1 MQIDL
6 TRPNPAR
13 VIDYWLGGIHNFEI
27 DRQLGDQVTDALPLL
42 PGWQQSARRMLV
54 RAVRYLIQDRQL
66 RTIID
71 FGAGLPTCDNTH
83 IAAHRIDP
91 DVRVL
96 YDDIDPLTSMY
107 GQQIL
112 QNSTNALYV
121 HGDAQEPRRIL
132 EDEKSHEF
140 LRGERRV
147 GVMYMALGHLMTDDQ
162 VRRAANELHEWTAP
176 GSYWFLTHAPRE
188 WETEP
193 RFARVS
199 EYYRKARVQF
209 YLRGREEL
217 LELLS
222 PWELVPGGATFNQQW
237 GLKSP
242 DPAPLPIFSIELMVY
257 R

>member
-13 VIDYWLGGIHNFEI
+13 IIDYWLGGIHNFEI
-27 DRQLGDQVTDALPLL
+27 DRQLGDQVANALPLI
-42 PGWQQSARRMLV
+42 PDWQQSARRMLV
-54 RAVRYLIQDRQL
+54 RAVRYLIVDRQL

-91 DVRVL
+91 NVGVL
-96 YDDIDPLTSMY
+96 YNDIDPLTSMY

-112 QNSTNALYV
+112 QNSTNALYIQ
-121 HGDAQEPRRIL
+121 GDAQEPRRIL
-132 EDEKSHEF
+132 EDENSRAF
-140 LRGERRV
+140 LKGERRV
-147 GVMYMALGHLMTDDQ
+147 GILYMALGHLMTDDQ
-162 VRRAANELHEWTAP
+162 VRRAAKQLHEWTAA

-199 EYYRKARVQF
+199 EYYRQARVEF
-209 YLRGREEL
+209 HLRNCEEL
-217 LELLS
+217 LELLR
-222 PWELVPGGATFNQQW
+222 PWQLVPNGSTFNQQW

-242 DPAPLPIFSIELMVY
+242 APAPSPIFSFELMVY